1 MAEHESSVGSSD
13 EWYTPPEIFDALTF
27 TEKGLTRLGVN
38 ALMAAVIKAGGSGVC
53 R

>member
-1 MAEHESSVGSSD
+1 MTNEQLTFTVT
-13 EWYTPPEIFDALTF
+13 YTIPSKGTF